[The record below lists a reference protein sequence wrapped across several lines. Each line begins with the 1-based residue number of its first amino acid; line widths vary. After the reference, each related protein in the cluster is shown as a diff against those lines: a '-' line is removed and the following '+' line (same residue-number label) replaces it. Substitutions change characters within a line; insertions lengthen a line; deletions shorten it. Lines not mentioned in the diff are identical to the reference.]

1 MNTVEKQIVD
11 VPCDVMADIS
21 RIILQSN
28 LTHCI
33 TGADAAKNIVR
44 MEIVI
49 PEGKKEAK
57 QNIYDLID
65 TYNFF
70 RYE

>member
-1 MNTVEKQIVD
+1 MSTEEKQIVD

-28 LTHCI
+28 LTHRI
-33 TGADAAKNIVR
+33 TGADAEKNIVR
-44 MEIVI
+44 LEVGI
-49 PEGKKEAK
+49 PEGKKEVK

-65 TYNFF
+65 SYNFF

>member
-28 LTHCI
+28 LTHRI
-33 TGADAAKNIVR
+33 TGADATKNIVR
-44 MEIVI
+44 MEVII
-49 PEGKKEAK
+49 PEEKKEAK
-57 QNIYDLID
+57 KNIYDLID